1 MRRALCA
8 LSVADNCNVDS
19 SNVVAYVGGNYNQN
33 RNGGLFYVNS
43 NSTSNSNGNIGARF
57 LDHHW

>member
-1 MRRALCA
+1 MRRAISA
-8 LSVADNCNVDS
+8 LLVADNCNLNS
-19 SNVVAYVGGNYNQN
+19 SNVVAYVGGNYNQS

-57 LDHHW
+57 LDHHR